1 MEWAQVMGLQQYR
14 NQLAELRASIQ
25 PTGVRIKLEGGID
38 PSMPVAPPVWVP
50 PTPGGKGHWT
60 SELGEQF
67 HVKAEA
73 EAAAEADRK
82 AAQTHA
88 EHLLEQAEQTKPW
101 FTRPG

>member
-1 MEWAQVMGLQQYR
+1 
-14 NQLAELRASIQ
+14 
-25 PTGVRIKLEGGID
+25 
-38 PSMPVAPPVWVP
+38 MPVAPVVWVP

-67 HVKAEA
+67 RALAKAEA
-73 EAAAEADRK
+73 VTEAARK

-88 EHLLEQAEQTKPW
+88 EHLLEQAEQVKPW